1 MRLHQAIFA
10 LALVVV
16 LQLSA
21 AAQQIFGGIDET
33 SETPAQAR
41 PADTPKEIAAVGPS
55 PEGERER
62 VARSTTSFPVAVPTP
77 LLSEFQNEKHTNT
90 YRDVYRILTEDN
102 PCSRFFGGP
111 VQAAEVLNRLTE
123 RLKPARMVNNMIAIR
138 MGGAYMQIQNQQTGA
153 SYRLFEHALVN
164 SEGPFADAPSINTAQ
179 HQSIGHFRLHTRAA
193 RALILLHELGHL
205 VQGADGHWLL
215 PNDGNSLQLSL
226 RNTSTV
232 ESHCLKQLTALKALY
247 E

>member
-1 MRLHQAIFA
+1 MRLQQAIFA
-10 LALVVV
+10 LAIVLA

-21 AAQQIFGGIDET
+21 AAQQISGGFDET
-33 SETPAQAR
+33 GEVPVQAR
-41 PADTPKEIAAVGPS
+41 PADTPKEIAAVEPS
-55 PEGERER
+55 PEGER
-62 VARSTTSFPVAVPTP
+62 VSPSTTSFPVAVPTP
-77 LLSEFQNEKHTNT
+77 LLSEFQNEKHANT

-111 VQAAEVLNRLTE
+111 VQAAEVFNRLAE
-123 RLKPARMVNNMIAIR
+123 RLKPARMVNNMIAIK
-138 MGGAYMQIQNQQTGA
+138 MGGAYTQIRNQQTGA

-164 SEGPFADAPSINTAQ
+164 SEGPFAEAPSINTAQ

-193 RALILLHELGHL
+193 RALSLLHELGHL

-215 PNDGNSLQLSL
+215 PNDGNSSQLSS